1 MTDKSQAL
9 KHCAN
14 WNVGKCSGVL
24 FIKGQDSGQIYQRIH
39 NEYQGKE
46 CFVDTKEGCTYF
58 KNCVKPVIG

>member
-24 FIKGQDSGQIYQRIH
+24 FIKGEDSGQIYQRIH
-39 NEYQGKE
+39 EDYQGKE
-46 CFVDTKEGCTYF
+46 CFVDTIEGCSYF
-58 KNCVKPVIG
+58 KNCVRPAIG